1 MALKQKSK
9 WSTGYCYR
17 LAKMIYVD
25 SEKKIMGMK
34 ASGEWQ
40 RAATKAG

>member
-1 MALKQKSK
+1 MALKRKSK

-17 LAKMIYVD
+17 LAKMIYED
-25 SEKKIMGMK
+25 SEKKIRMK
-34 ASGEWQ
+34 ASGEWL